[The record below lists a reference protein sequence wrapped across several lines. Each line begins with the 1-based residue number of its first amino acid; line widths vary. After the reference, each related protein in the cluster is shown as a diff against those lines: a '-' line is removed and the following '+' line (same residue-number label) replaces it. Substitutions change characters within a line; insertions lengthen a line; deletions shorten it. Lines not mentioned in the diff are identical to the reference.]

1 MDAPAST
8 DDRPL
13 LEQLGLAVLGAV
25 VLTGERADRL
35 AEELATIGGVRK
47 DEARAKIDDLSTR
60 WRGDAIRMR
69 ERAGGSIERLA
80 RELGLVSRTEYEE
93 LELRL
98 AQVEHRLRLLEER
111 PRLVEPPH

>member
-8 DDRPL
+8 DDRSP
-13 LEQLGLAVLGAV
+13 LEQLALAVLGAV
-25 VLTGERADRL
+25 VLSGERADRL
-35 AEELATIGGVRK
+35 ADELATIGGVRK
-47 DEARAKIDDLSTR
+47 DEARAKIEELSSR
-60 WRGDAIRMR
+60 WRGDAVRMR
-69 ERAGGSIERLA
+69 ERAGDSIERVA
-80 RELGLVSRTEYEE
+80 RDFRLVSRTEYEE

>member
-1 MDAPAST
+1 MDARGST
-8 DDRPL
+8 DERPL
-13 LEQLGLAVLGAV
+13 LEQLALAVLGAV

-35 AEELATIGGVRK
+35 ADELATIGGVRK
-47 DEARAKIDDLSTR
+47 DEARARIDELSTR

-69 ERAGGSIERLA
+69 ERAGGSIERFA

-111 PRLVEPPH
+111 PRVVEPPH